1 MEVLG
6 FGDTPES
13 QFRDQTFTKS
23 QHPGF
28 TKSQHPGF
36 MELLDGNK
44 FLGVGGRYL
53 CSDQIVRVSFVL
65 FYFSVLKLKGIE

>member
-13 QFRDQTFTKS
+13 QFRNEGFIKS
-23 QHPGF
+23 QDKGF
-28 TKSQHPGF
+28 ID
-36 MELLDGNK
+36 LLDGNK

-53 CSDQIVRVSFVL
+53 CSDPIVKVRFIRSHVCTQI
-65 FYFSVLKLKGIE
+65 K

>member
-13 QFRDQTFTKS
+13 QFRDQT
-23 QHPGF
+23 F

>member
-6 FGDTPES
+6 FGGTPES
-13 QFRDQTFTKS
+13 QFRDQT
-23 QHPGF
+23 F

-44 FLGVGGRYL
+44 FLGVGERYL

-65 FYFSVLKLKGIE
+65 FYFSVLKLGMG